1 MQHATTCNN
10 SRPYRHSKAITM
22 EDIYYLIQERNA
34 RETLPF
40 ISIHSS
46 NAYLRNFVDTLQARC
61 EPLERQYLEQQQLV
75 AEQQQTID
83 LSVDSAPAKT
93 EARLRDQI
101 SKLQEELRKSVQ
113 KEVKAAAEA
122 LERYNEL
129 SMCKESRA
137 AQDTIISNLQ
147 IEATRN
153 SDIITHLQ
161 SELENSNS
169 LARLAEKQINGL
181 KDAIR
186 SLQDE
191 NDELTKL
198 NKRMLDE
205 TVSDKEKMA
214 EQLNNMNDTI
224 ETLQKE
230 VNMLRSY
237 VKMGKGPIGNW
248 FGSRTKGVAT
258 DNVPNNLHDEKES
271 MPKRQ
276 WDASATAVLP
286 SQPQF
291 VIKAHR
297 DDAVCVR
304 YDGTNLNRVATASS
318 DATVKVFNTSNGQL
332 EATFSAGGGHPLIGV
347 DIAGEVVCG
356 CGADKTC
363 R

>member
-1 MQHATTCNN
+1 MQTESYLDA
-10 SRPYRHSKAITM
+10 M

-40 ISIHSS
+40 LSIHSS
-46 NAYLRNFVDTLQARC
+46 NTYLRNYVDTLQARC
-61 EPLERQYLEQQQLV
+61 ESLERQYLEQQQVV
-75 AEQQQTID
+75 AEQQQAID
-83 LSVDSAPAKT
+83 HSINSAPAKA

-101 SKLQEELRKSVQ
+101 SKLQEDLRKSVQ

-129 SMCKESRA
+129 STCKESNT
-137 AQDTIISNLQ
+137 AQHATISNMQ
-147 IEATRN
+147 IEASRN
-153 SDIITHLQ
+153 NEIILHLQ
-161 SELENSNS
+161 SELDNSNS
-169 LARLAEKQINGL
+169 LARLADKQINGL

-186 SLQDE
+186 LLQEE

-198 NKRMLDE
+198 NKRILDE

-214 EQLNNMNDTI
+214 EQLNTMNDTI
-224 ETLQKE
+224 EALQKE
-230 VNMLRSY
+230 INMLRSY
-237 VKMGKGPIGNW
+237 AKMGKGTIGNW
-248 FGSRTKGVAT
+248 FGNRTITRDGRG
-258 DNVPNNLHDEKES
+258 NVDTVPSSLQDEKDS
-271 MPKRQ
+271 KRQ
-276 WDASATAVLP
+276 WDATSAIAVLP

-291 VIKAHR
+291 TIKAHR

>member
-1 MQHATTCNN
+1 
-10 SRPYRHSKAITM
+10 M
-22 EDIYYLIQERNA
+22 EGIYCLIQERNA

-40 ISIHSS
+40 IAIHSS
-46 NAYLRNFVDTLQARC
+46 NIHLRNYVDTLQARC
-61 EPLERQYLEQQQLV
+61 ESLERQYLEQQQLV
-75 AEQQQTID
+75 AEQQQAIEH
-83 LSVDSAPAKT
+83 SINSAPAKT
-93 EARLRDQI
+93 EARLRNQL
-101 SKLQEELRKSVQ
+101 SKLQEEVRRSVQ

-129 SMCKESRA
+129 STCKESNTA
-137 AQDTIISNLQ
+137 LSATISNMQ

-153 SDIITHLQ
+153 NEIISHLQ
-161 SELENSNS
+161 SELDNSNS
-169 LARLAEKQINGL
+169 LARLADKQIDGL

-186 SLQDE
+186 LLQEE

-198 NKRMLDE
+198 NKRILDE

-224 ETLQKE
+224 EVLQKE
-230 VNMLRSY
+230 INMLRSHA
-237 VKMGKGPIGNW
+237 KMGKGSIGNW
-248 FGSRTKGVAT
+248 LGSRTVTRGDKGAVDT
-258 DNVPNNLHDEKES
+258 VHEKES
-271 MPKRQ
+271 KRV
-276 WDASATAVLP
+276 WDASAVAVLP

-291 VIKAHR
+291 TIKAHR